1 MDPSWRNICTDY
13 EWDDT
18 ERHICEDDA
27 IDESQKET
35 IGNISFWLQGVFKFA
50 IGIIGVIS
58 NLVAIPILCRQSM
71 RSIFNKLLISLLV
84 LHTIYLLAVIFTQM
98 MWPDWEN
105 HPKDWFIVLF
115 IFVLKPLQP
124 LMLNSST
131 LITILLARQ
140 RYLAIR
146 HPIEYR
152 NSTIAVN
159 PCIYAMK
166 SLIFV
171 LTASGLFALPIFFET
186 SLGYTVV
193 GAIEDVNKTHF
204 QYVRIYC
211 HCILNLHAHSHISI
225 LYQGIEKLFHLL
237 SRFWRTN
244 QTWKFIHCVTTIITC
259 CGIEILQCWLS
270 PWLFLW
276 YFLHIGISI
285 PFWSLYGVV
294 G

>member
-1 MDPSWRNICTDY
+1 MPNTIILIVYLDRKPHAIGIKLISAFHEYAFIFDEILDPSWRDICTDY

-18 ERHICEDDA
+18 ERNVCKDDA

-35 IGNISFWLQGVFKFA
+35 IGNISFWLQGIFKFI

-58 NLVAIPILCRQSM
+58 NLAAIPTLCHQSM
-71 RSIFNKLLISLLV
+71 KSIFNKLLISLLV

-124 LMLNSST
+124 LMLYST
-131 LITILLARQ
+131 TFITILLARQ

-159 PCIYAMK
+159 PCIYATK
-166 SLIFV
+166 SLVFV
-171 LTASGLFALPIFFET
+171 LIASGLFALPIFFET

-193 GAIEDVNKTHF
+193 GAMEDINTTHF
-204 QYVRIYC
+204 QYVRIYF
-211 HCILNLHAHSHISI
+211 HSISD
-225 LYQGIEKLFHLL
+225 L
-237 SRFWRTN
+237 
-244 QTWKFIHCVTTIITC
+244 
-259 CGIEILQCWLS
+259 
-270 PWLFLW
+270 
-276 YFLHIGISI
+276 
-285 PFWSLYGVV
+285 
-294 G
+294 

>member
-1 MDPSWRNICTDY
+1 MKSINAFHDFASTFDEILDPSWRDICTDY

-35 IGNISFWLQGVFKFA
+35 IRNVSFWLQGVFKFI

-58 NLVAIPILCRQSM
+58 NLAAIPTLCHQSM
-71 RSIFNKLLISLLV
+71 KSIFNRLLISLLV

-115 IFVLKPLQP
+115 IFVLNPLQP
-124 LMLNSST
+124 LMLCSTT

-159 PCIYAMK
+159 PCTYAMK
-166 SLIFV
+166 SLLFV
-171 LTASGLFALPIFFET
+171 LIASGLFALPMYFET
-186 SLGYTVV
+186 SLGYTLV
-193 GAIEDVNKTHF
+193 GAIEDINGTHF
-204 QYVRIYC
+204 QYVRIYFQ
-211 HCILNLHAHSHISI
+211 SISD
-225 LYQGIEKLFHLL
+225 L
-237 SRFWRTN
+237 
-244 QTWKFIHCVTTIITC
+244 
-259 CGIEILQCWLS
+259 
-270 PWLFLW
+270 
-276 YFLHIGISI
+276 
-285 PFWSLYGVV
+285 
-294 G
+294 